1 MPMEMEREDKHRL
14 MQQLVLEQIAIVV
27 QSRPVEQPRHGYLN
41 GKKFFLT
48 YLDVCMPCLIPYRS
62 PTDC

>member
-14 MQQLVLEQIAIVV
+14 MLQLVLEQIAIVV
-27 QSRPVEQPRHGYLN
+27 QSHPVEQPRHGYLS

-48 YLDVCMPCLIPYRS
+48 YLDVCRVSFHTVRPQIV
-62 PTDC
+62 D